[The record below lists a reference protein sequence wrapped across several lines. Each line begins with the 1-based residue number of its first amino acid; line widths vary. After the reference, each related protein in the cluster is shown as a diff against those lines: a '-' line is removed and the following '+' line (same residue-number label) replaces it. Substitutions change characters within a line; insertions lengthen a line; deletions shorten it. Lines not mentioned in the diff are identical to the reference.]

1 MPEAMAPRPEKRP
14 IRPLLVRYGLAT
26 VAALFVLGVAGLIT
40 TAYVIRPEK
49 PDLAVLWERRG
60 EPSITFLD
68 LQGKLVMTRGA
79 REAPMVPLAEMP
91 PYLWEAFL
99 AIEDRRFYDHGAVDY
114 RGLIRASFANLLA
127 GQFVQGGSTI
137 TQQLAKNLFLTPER
151 SLLRKAQ
158 EIWIANWLEKQ
169 LSKDAILTLYLNR
182 VYLGSGN
189 YGVEAAAQFYFG
201 KQAKDVA
208 LAEAAMLAGL
218 PKAPTRLA
226 PTKNLNLAQARAR
239 RVLDAMVE
247 SGFIKSEEATAALAK
262 PAAPAETEARDAANY
277 FVDWASE
284 ELWSIAEAN
293 EAAGWRDKN
302 LIVQTTYDPV
312 LQIKAEL
319 AVMNGLDNAAE
330 ESRVSQA
337 ALVALDPSGA
347 VRAMVGGRSY
357 AESQFNRATQAL
369 RQPGSAFKPFVYL
382 TALEQGIDPNT
393 VMFDGPISVE
403 GWSPQN
409 YDGGYQ
415 GQVTLVQALAHS
427 INTVAVQVSEQAG
440 RQNVIDTAHRLG
452 ITEEMDPLPSIA
464 LGTTEVTVLELAGA
478 YLPFVNDGYPEHPYG
493 IVQVKTDQGD
503 VLYNRAPE
511 TGERVIASR
520 YVALMNYML
529 DQVMVEGTGRG
540 ALLAD
545 GRPAAGKTGTSQ
557 DNRDAWFV
565 GYTPQLLT
573 AVWVGN
579 DDSSPMNH
587 VVGGGLSARMWKD
600 FMDRAHRGAQVLAL
614 NIEAPETVP
623 VFASAEPGMGAGV
636 PPRRRC
642 FLFFCSRD

>member
-1 MPEAMAPRPEKRP
+1 M
-14 IRPLLVRYGLAT
+14 
-26 VAALFVLGVAGLIT
+26 
-40 TAYVIRPEK
+40 
-49 PDLAVLWERRG
+49 
-60 EPSITFLD
+60 
-68 LQGKLVMTRGA
+68 
-79 REAPMVPLAEMP
+79 
-91 PYLWEAFL
+91 
-99 AIEDRRFYDHGAVDY
+99 
-114 RGLIRASFANLLA
+114 
-127 GQFVQGGSTI
+127 
-137 TQQLAKNLFLTPER
+137 
-151 SLLRKAQ
+151 RKAQ
-158 EIWIANWLEKQ
+158 EIRIAYWLEKQ

-201 KQAKDVA
+201 RHAKDVT

-247 SGFIKSEEATAALAK
+247 AGFIKSEEATLALAK

-284 ELWSIAEAN
+284 ELWSIAEGN

-319 AVMNGLDNAAE
+319 AVMNGLDNEAQA
-330 ESRVSQA
+330 SRVSQA
-337 ALVALDPSGA
+337 ALVALDPTGA
-347 VRAMVGGRSY
+347 VRAMVGGRAY

-529 DQVMVEGTGRG
+529 DQVMEEGTGRG

-565 GYTPQLLT
+565 GFTPQLLT

-579 DDSSPMNH
+579 DDVEPHEPRRGRRAFGAH
-587 VVGGGLSARMWKD
+587 VEGLHGPRPSRRGRARAQHRSARD
-600 FMDRAHRGAQVLAL
+600 GARVRLRRARHGRRRRRAAAPALLPLLLQQGLERALPGRCHARSVDPRDDAAQIKRRVSAPAGLFSTAAIRPRLACKRECEAAMPLIVDHEKARQGHTGDGVRYVLSGSLALAVLAMIL
-614 NIEAPETVP
+614 LVLS
-623 VFASAEPGMGAGV
+623 FASG
-636 PPRRRC
+636 
-642 FLFFCSRD
+642 